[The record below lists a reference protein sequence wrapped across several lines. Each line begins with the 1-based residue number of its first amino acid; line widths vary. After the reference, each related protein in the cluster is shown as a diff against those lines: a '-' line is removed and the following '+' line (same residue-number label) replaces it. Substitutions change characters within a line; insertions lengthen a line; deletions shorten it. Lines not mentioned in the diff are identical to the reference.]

1 MRKLHALSQR
11 INTPTI
17 NMNNVKQLRT
27 NARNIQLQGQITTP
41 ESAPALDISTKVPVT
56 PNQQINIG
64 THVLPNNNDFLLAN
78 LGISKTVIPRTPL
91 TEARNTNEGQIT
103 NQGSSLVKD
112 TLAKVPAVPKN
123 PINPY
128 KPLLANNN
136 AFMNPSMAN
145 IGLGI
150 GVSRQALGA
159 AVMPSM
165 AYGGSGTG
173 DVGVT
178 GELPVNG
185 MTSVKGQVPL
195 TGKVSFTGNVP
206 CGGIVTI
213 SGTSGAGASGNK
225 HSITLHNIPFLTWNN
240 YCPLTPGLG
249 EARGSVR
256 LLLTKNHPVP
266 TRAFQAGAPFT
277 VSQPTWELNLLPD
290 VGFI

>member
-1 MRKLHALSQR
+1 
-11 INTPTI
+11 
-17 NMNNVKQLRT
+17 MNNVKQLRT
-27 NARNIQLQGQITTP
+27 NARNVQLQGQITTP
-41 ESAPALDISTKVPVT
+41 ESGPALDISTKVPVT

-103 NQGSSLVKD
+103 NQGSALVKD

-136 AFMNPSMAN
+136 AFMNPSIAN

-159 AVMPSM
+159 GMPSQTLNVAGMPSQTYNGVGVPSQTFNGAGMPSM

-185 MTSVKGQVPL
+185 MTSVKGQVPM
-195 TGKVSFTGNVP
+195 TGKVAFTGNVP

-213 SGTSGAGASGNK
+213 SGTSGASGNK
-225 HSITLHNIPFLTWNN
+225 
-240 YCPLTPGLG
+240 
-249 EARGSVR
+249 
-256 LLLTKNHPVP
+256 VP
-266 TRAFQAGAPFT
+266 YGQGPYGNRIYGY
-277 VSQPTWELNLLPD
+277 
-290 VGFI
+290 